1 MPRGIC
7 SVVVFV
13 LLSAPAAVAQLPP
26 EIQADRYLLATRQAI
41 ERQDF
46 AAAQTALDKMS
57 VLETEQ
63 GLKLPE
69 EFYFRSA
76 QVAQQTRRP
85 ARAVQMVTRYLQMAG
100 RDGKHY
106 IEALEL
112 LDAAEAETFN
122 AAQTCEGKSKGS
134 ECWKELANQP
144 GCHVWNDDLVPD
156 QTVTWT
162 GECAESLAQG
172 REL

>member
-1 MPRGIC
+1 MPRVLWN
-7 SVVVFV
+7 VVVFV
-13 LLSAPAAVAQLPP
+13 LLTATAAVAQLPP
-26 EIQADRYLLATRQAI
+26 EIQADRYLLAARQAI

-46 AAAQTALDKMS
+46 AGAQAALDKMS
-57 VLETEQ
+57 LLETEQ
-63 GLKLPE
+63 GLELPE

-85 ARAVQMVTRYLQMAG
+85 ARAVQMVTRYLEMAG

-112 LDAAEAETFN
+112 LNASEAETFN

-134 ECWKELANQP
+134 ECWKELANP
-144 GCHVWNDDLVPD
+144 AGMPRL
-156 QTVTWT
+156 
-162 GECAESLAQG
+162 E
-172 REL
+172 